1 MRDRHH
7 PRLCRSCGGPMARQE
22 DACWRCGALWAKGGR
37 PTAKPR
43 LSIAAVVV
51 VADGPSG
58 TLPAPRAATPVAG

>member
-1 MRDRHH
+1 
-7 PRLCRSCGGPMARQE
+7 MARQE

-58 TLPAPRAATPVAG
+58 TLLAPRAATPVAG

>member
-1 MRDRHH
+1 
-7 PRLCRSCGGPMARQE
+7 L
-22 DACWRCGALWAKGGR
+22 RCGALWAKGGR